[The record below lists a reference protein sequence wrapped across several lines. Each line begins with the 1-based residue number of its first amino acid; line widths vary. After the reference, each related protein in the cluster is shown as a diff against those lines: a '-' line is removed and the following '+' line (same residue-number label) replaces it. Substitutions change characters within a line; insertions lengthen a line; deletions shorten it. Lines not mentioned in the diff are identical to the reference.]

1 MKLATYKDGSRDGQL
16 VVVSRDL
23 TQAHYASHIANR
35 LQQVL
40 DDWNFLSPQLQDI
53 FDALNAGRARHA
65 FAFEPAQC
73 MAPLPR
79 AYQCVVASAYPSHA
93 ALLGSAADAAFVQRA
108 GDALL
113 GAHDALPCASEALG
127 LDFAAGVALISG
139 DIPQGCAADRALD
152 GVRLLMLCNAL
163 TLRNLSGTDGV
174 GGPQGHVA
182 TAFSPVAITP
192 DELGDSWSRGKLQLQ
207 MQCSW
212 NGRRVG
218 MADAG
223 ADMGQ
228 HFGELLAALART
240 RALRAGSILA
250 AAPLSN
256 AGVEKRGQWSWPKGY
271 NSIAEKRAME
281 LRQDGQAATEYM
293 RFGDTVRID
302 MKDAAG
308 HSLFGAIEQE
318 MTDLHATV

>member
-174 GGPQGHVA
+174 SGPQGHVA